1 MMIQGDS
8 RLHKDRLRNWQRGAG
23 TGVPRK
29 RELRQDKR
37 AVMEN
42 GAALLHVALYKPE
55 IHPNAGN
62 IARLCAANGLPLHFV
77 GDLGFRIDERSV
89 RRAGLDYWPF
99 VDHRREAGLDEL
111 KSALPESRLF
121 FFSARANR
129 LYTEVEYRLGDCLVF
144 GPESSG
150 FPEELLR
157 ENRENCLR
165 IPMRTSNVRSLNLA
179 TAVGIAVYEA
189 LRQLSH
195 PWIL

>member
-1 MMIQGDS
+1 ME
-8 RLHKDRLRNWQRGAG
+8 DRAQII
-23 TGVPRK
+23 
-29 RELRQDKR
+29 
-37 AVMEN
+37 
-42 GAALLHVALYKPE
+42 HVALYQPE

-77 GDLGFRIDERSV
+77 GNLGFRIDERSV

-99 VDHRREAGLDEL
+99 VDHRREADLEEL
-111 KSALPESRLF
+111 KASLPGARLYY
-121 FFSARANR
+121 FSARAKR
-129 LYTEVEYRLGDCLVF
+129 LYTDVGYRPGDCLVF

-157 ENRENCLR
+157 ENREHCLK

-189 LRQLSH
+189 LRQFSPDPAH
-195 PWIL
+195 IL